1 MNDIL
6 EKALMLGQNKKIAE
20 EEYLV
25 ATGEKEPAS
34 FSVTPDMIALSNLTE
49 DFHVKMTLKIE
60 NPGYLEMETIV
71 PDSFLKIEKRIIT
84 SNDFEDGV
92 LDISVL
98 IMESKL
104 HAGKNYS
111 SITFRTSNQEI
122 QVPIMVNIKVKS
134 ILDGKNPKKKWSE
147 LLRLYLDYRIGNIEP
162 YDWMEKSNEIIGNV
176 DGNEIDDMYL
186 MLYRAHIF
194 IELEQ
199 YTNAANILE
208 FMAEQISKLKEINY
222 ELLCYFYYVECLYEK
237 DELQVLKAVRRIR
250 AAYEKNPSW
259 RILWILMKMDSSYI
273 HEPGLKLDALYDCF
287 YDGCCSPV
295 MYLEALEI
303 FRKTPKFL
311 YDASD
316 FELQVLLFGAKIGYI
331 TGTLSSQFADLILEQ
346 SNVKLTKINSRIAIK
361 VLRMMYDR
369 FPTRSL
375 LKALCTLLILNDN
388 RENEN
393 QKYYG
398 EAIREYIDNIPGLFN
413 YYIYAIDQTKYDT
426 VPTRVMEYFSENV
439 AKLESY
445 QSYFYA
451 NLIANK
457 RKHPEYYRAYVP
469 AMIEYAEE
477 QILKGTIDDHLAVI
491 YKDILENNLLTT
503 NLQRGLFEILSTK
516 RIECHSGCMTNVMV
530 LHSELSIYQDI
541 VLNDGQALV
550 KIYSGD
556 AIILFKDGAGNI
568 YHNVDYERKDLLNSQ
583 EYIDKCIQGVPLNDY
598 MLLKDTLPLTRA
610 YKDPVEILHYLTH
623 NMNASSFRVSYVQK
637 ILNDTV
643 VYFSRN
649 SKEQEVYDELIE
661 FFKFDLDPE
670 IRGKLIGIMIEL
682 GRNEEAFEEIKKGGF
697 EHVEDLSIAKLAH
710 EMTKN
715 PETEEDPLLLNMC
728 EQSFIKT
735 TFDSCIFEYLLKYYN
750 GRIEVMLDLYRAGN
764 AYGIVDDTLPE
775 RVLKRTIETGENSEL
790 VSQLFARYYESG
802 PNEQLKIDYLDFR
815 AYDYFFHNEERNAD
829 FFKFIGD
836 EMVSGAKFK
845 PVTELAY
852 LKYEADKDITSN
864 MKLQIIERKL
874 KYYAGRSVLMNEF
887 KGYGRY
893 FELPTVLANSV
904 IITSIGHNST
914 VTYRIAPGEE
924 ERTENM
930 NEVMDGFFAKYITLF
945 YGEAVTYRVDEGE
958 EVTVSYDDLNIVED
972 ESRYSVINSLIK
984 MQQEKDLENLG
995 AAVKEYYIKSQ
1006 LIDRL
1011 F

>member
-6 EKALMLGQNKKIAE
+6 ERALMLGQNKKIAE
-20 EEYLV
+20 EEFLV

-34 FSVTPDMIALSNLTE
+34 FSVAPDMIALSNLTE
-49 DFHVKMTLKIE
+49 DSYVKMSLKLD
-60 NPGYLEMETIV
+60 NPGYLELEVSV
-71 PDSFLKIEKRIIT
+71 PDSFLKLGKRIIT
-84 SNDFEDGV
+84 SDDFEDGV
-92 LDISVL
+92 LYFPVVVQ
-98 IMESKL
+98 ESKL

-111 SITFRTSNQEI
+111 SITFRSSNQEI
-122 QVPIMVNIKVKS
+122 QVPVMVNIKVKS
-134 ILDGKNPKKKWSE
+134 ILDGENPKKKWSK
-147 LLRLYLDYRIGNIEP
+147 LLRLYIDYKVGNIEP
-162 YDWMEKSNEIIGNV
+162 YDWMERSNEIIGNI
-176 DGNEIDDMYL
+176 DGNEINDMYL

-208 FMAEQISKLKEINY
+208 FMAEQISKMTTPDY
-222 ELLCYFYYVECLYEK
+222 ELFSYFYYVECLYEK
-237 DELQVLKAVRRIR
+237 DEMQTAKAVRRIR

-259 RILWILMKMDSSYI
+259 KILWVLMHMDPAYTR
-273 HEPGLKLDALYDCF
+273 EPGLKLDAVYDCF
-287 YDGCCSPV
+287 VDGCCSPV
-295 MYLEALEI
+295 MYLEALEV
-303 FRKTPKFL
+303 FRKKPEYL

-316 FELQVLLFGAKIGYI
+316 FELQVLWFGAKIGYI
-331 TGTLSSQFADLILEQ
+331 TGTLSSHFADLILEQ
-346 SNVKLTKINSRIAIK
+346 SNVKLSKINNKIAIK

-375 LKALCTLLILNDN
+375 LKALCMLLIRDDN
-388 RENEN
+388 REKEN

-413 YYIYAIDQTKYDT
+413 YYIYTIDQTKYVS
-426 VPTRVMEYFSENV
+426 VPTRVMEYFSENTSR
-439 AKLESY
+439 LSSY

-451 NLIANK
+451 NLISNK
-457 RKHPEYYRAYVP
+457 RKNPEYYRAYVP

-477 QILKGTIDDHLAVI
+477 QVFKGTVDNHMAVI
-491 YKDILENNLLTT
+491 YKDILENNLLTS

-516 RIECHSGCMTNVMV
+516 RIVCHSSRMTNVMV
-530 LHSELSIYQDI
+530 LHSELSVYQDI
-541 VLNDGQALV
+541 VLTDGQALV

-556 AIILFKDGAGNI
+556 AIVLFKDGAGNI
-568 YHNVDYERKDLLNSQ
+568 YHNVSYDKIDLLNSK

-598 MLLKDTLPLTRA
+598 MLLNDTLPLTRA

-637 ILNDTV
+637 ILKDTV
-643 VYFSRN
+643 VYFSKN

-670 IRGKLIGIMIEL
+670 TRGKLIGIMIERGL
-682 GRNEEAFEEIKKGGF
+682 YEDAFEEIKKGGF
-697 EHVEDLSIAKLAH
+697 EYVEESSIAKLAH
-710 EMTKN
+710 ELTTN
-715 PETEEDPLLLNMC
+715 PEQKEDELLLTMC
-728 EQSFIKT
+728 EQSFTRT
-735 TFDSCIFEYLLKYYN
+735 TFDQSTFEYLLKYYN
-750 GRIEVMLDLYRAGN
+750 GKIDVMLDLYRAGN

-775 RVLKRTIETGENSEL
+775 RVLQRTIETGEYSEL
-790 VSQLFARYYESG
+790 VSQLFAKYYESG
-802 PNEQLKIDYLDFR
+802 PNEQLKVDYLNSR
-815 AYDYFFHNEERNAD
+815 AYAYFFHNEERNAD

-836 EMVSGAKFK
+836 EMVSGTAFQ
-845 PVTELAY
+845 PVTEVAY
-852 LKYEADKDITSN
+852 LKYAADKDITSN
-864 MKLQIIERKL
+864 IKLQTIERKL
-874 KYYAGRSVLMNEF
+874 KYYCGKSILMEEF
-887 KGYGRY
+887 KGYRRY

-904 IITSIGHNST
+904 IITSIGRNSI
-914 VTYRIAPGEE
+914 VTYSIAPGEE
-924 ERTENM
+924 VRTENM

-945 YGEAVTYRVDEGE
+945 YGESITYHVDDKE

-984 MQQEKDLENLG
+984 MQQETDLENFG
-995 AAVKEYYIKSQ
+995 TAAKNYYIKSQ